1 VVEREADRL
10 FDLLGL
16 EEDSKNPQQR
26 EDSVAAAIYRLKQ
39 PDIAALL
46 PGSDERPRPPSAAA
60 LSSGRRKSPYYRL
73 ERSPD
78 YTPPA
83 ALVSKEEAAALEAE
97 ETADPVLPEPSP
109 KAAVQ
114 KSTQAVLPGLDL
126 PPAPPI
132 PTGAEIR
139 AAREAAGMNLRRFS
153 EVIAGPGFS
162 TWSRYES
169 GKPIRVGSIKPD
181 VWQRVREFIA
191 QQEADKT
198 AERGQP

>member
-1 VVEREADRL
+1 MVVAVHLVELKAAADPA
-10 FDLLGL
+10 G
-16 EEDSKNPQQR
+16 
-26 EDSVAAAIYRLKQ
+26 VAAAIYRLKQ

-60 LSSGRRKSPYYRL
+60 LSSGRRKSPFYCL
-73 ERSPD
+73 VRSPD
-78 YTPPA
+78 FTPPA

-97 ETADPVLPEPSP
+97 EKAEAEPVPEPSP